1 MALTYVNQVGAPD
14 GLNQAM
20 PATTLPDTYV
30 RWAQD
35 ALFDQ
40 VGTIR
45 RRGPFGLISTKTS
58 DGTTELDPTPV
69 TSSTS
74 ERVLGIVGTKNPLG
88 AQVTALFVHNNAV
101 DAVDPS
107 SRATIR

>member
-45 RRGPFGLISTKTS
+45 RRGPFGLISLTDST
-58 DGTTELDPTPV
+58 GANALQPTACYV
-69 TSSTS
+69 FY
-74 ERVLGIVGTKNPLG
+74 E
-88 AQVTALFVHNNAV
+88 
-101 DAVDPS
+101 
-107 SRATIR
+107 

>member
-45 RRGPFGLISTKTS
+45 RRGPFGLVNTY
-58 DGTTELDPTPV
+58 GFY
-69 TSSTS
+69 
-74 ERVLGIVGTKNPLG
+74 GC
-88 AQVTALFVHNNAV
+88 
-101 DAVDPS
+101 
-107 SRATIR
+107 

>member
-45 RRGPFGLISTKTS
+45 RRGPFGLINLT
-58 DGTTELDPTPV
+58 
-69 TSSTS
+69 
-74 ERVLGIVGTKNPLG
+74 
-88 AQVTALFVHNNAV
+88 
-101 DAVDPS
+101 
-107 SRATIR
+107 